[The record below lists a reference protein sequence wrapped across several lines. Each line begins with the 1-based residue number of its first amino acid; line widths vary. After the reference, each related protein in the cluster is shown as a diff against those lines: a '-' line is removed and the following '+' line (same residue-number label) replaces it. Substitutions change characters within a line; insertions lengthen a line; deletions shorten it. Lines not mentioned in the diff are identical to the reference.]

1 MKKSFKTII
10 VDDER
15 LARIELRSMLSS
27 YDNIDVVDEAENITS
42 TIDSIEK
49 YKPDVVFLDI
59 QMPGESGF
67 DLLNK
72 IDIMPKIIFVTAHDK
87 YAIRAFEVNALD
99 YLLKPVNPVR
109 LANAIERL
117 ESEDNLDDEA
127 CPKLDYEDRMFITL
141 DNEMIFLRLQSIV
154 CINAAG
160 DYSEITS
167 SDGKKGLVLKTMKEW
182 ERRLPDKYFV
192 RIHRSTIIN
201 LEYIDRVEE
210 WFNYSYHIF
219 LKGIQKPLVMS
230 RRYAAKLKQVF
241 G

>member
-15 LARIELRSMLSS
+15 LARTELRSMLEN
-27 YDNIDVVDEAENITS
+27 YKNIEVVDETENVS
-42 TIDSIEK
+42 DTICSIEK
-49 YKPDVVFLDI
+49 NKPDVVFLDI

-72 IDIMPKIIFVTAHDK
+72 VDYLPKIIFVTAHDE
-87 YAIRAFEVNALD
+87 YAIRAFEVNAMD
-99 YLLKPVNPVR
+99 YLLKPVNPNR
-109 LANAIERL
+109 LAHTLGRL
-117 ESEDNLDDEA
+117 TSEESQDEDSI
-127 CPKLDYEDRMFITL
+127 PKVDYKDRMFITL
-141 DNEMIFLRLQSIV
+141 DNEMLFLRLRSIV

-160 DYSEITS
+160 DYSEIVTH
-167 SDGKKGLVLKTMKEW
+167 DGRKGLVLKTMKEW
-182 ERRLPDKYFV
+182 EKRLPDKYFI

-201 LEYIDRVEE
+201 LEFIDRVEE
-210 WFNYSYHIF
+210 WFNYSYHVL
-219 LKGIQKPLVMS
+219 LKGINKPLVMS